1 VKHKLSTAFHLQTDG
16 QTERMNQT
24 LEQYLRCYCSKNQTE
39 WADRLSQAE
48 FAVNNSLHHALR
60 MSPFEILYGFNPE
73 IYRALARDELPE
85 GKVLVATKRARAM
98 RDTDATLRK
107 RWKKA

>member
-24 LEQYLRCYCSKNQTE
+24 LEQYLRCYYSKNQTE

-48 FAVNNSLHHALR
+48 FAVNNSSHHALC
-60 MSPFEILYGFNPE
+60 MSPFEILYGFNPTLHFSNN
-73 IYRALARDELPE
+73 IDHDCLRSTQ
-85 GKVLVATKRARAM
+85 GCT
-98 RDTDATLRK
+98 DTATLPFIE
-107 RWKKA
+107 